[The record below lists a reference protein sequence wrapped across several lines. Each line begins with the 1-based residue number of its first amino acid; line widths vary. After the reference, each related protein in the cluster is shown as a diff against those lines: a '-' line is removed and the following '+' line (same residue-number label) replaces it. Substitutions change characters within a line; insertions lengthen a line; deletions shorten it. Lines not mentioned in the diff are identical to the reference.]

1 MTMITVSEL
10 KDRLE
15 SEDLVVIDVR
25 EPWEYEEHNI
35 GATNIPLT
43 LLPEKLEELEELKS
57 KEVVVHCQ
65 SGKRSHQ
72 ARKYLAMHGFEKV
85 KSLVGGLQA
94 FEEEESEG

>member
-1 MTMITVSEL
+1 MTMLSVSEL
-10 KDRLE
+10 KNRLK

-35 GATNIPLT
+35 GAKNIPLAS
-43 LLPEKLEELEELKS
+43 LPEKLDDLEDLKS

-72 ARKYLAMHGFEKV
+72 ACKYLSKHGFENV
-85 KSLVGGLQA
+85 RSLEGGLQA
-94 FEEEESEG
+94 YLGG